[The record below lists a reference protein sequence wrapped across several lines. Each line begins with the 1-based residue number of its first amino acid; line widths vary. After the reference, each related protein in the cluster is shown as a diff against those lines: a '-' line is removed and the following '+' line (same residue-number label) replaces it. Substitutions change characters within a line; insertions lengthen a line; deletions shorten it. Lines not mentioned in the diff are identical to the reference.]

1 MRQETLT
8 ALKDVI
14 NQGCPTKITDQI
26 VMAAFALALHPHER
40 YQDASSRMK
49 SVPLS
54 NLQWLTRFTDIVVMD
69 GHVQGLRYL
78 VQARGGFENLKMP
91 GLSEGLST

>member
-8 ALKDVI
+8 ALKDVV
-14 NQGCPTKITDQI
+14 NDGCPAKITDEI

-40 YQDASSRMK
+40 DQDASSRMK
-49 SVPLS
+49 MVPLS
-54 NLQWLTRFTDIVVMD
+54 NLQWLTRFTDIVIMD
-69 GHVQGLRYL
+69 GHVRGLRYL
-78 VQARGGFENLKMP
+78 VQARGGFEKLKLP